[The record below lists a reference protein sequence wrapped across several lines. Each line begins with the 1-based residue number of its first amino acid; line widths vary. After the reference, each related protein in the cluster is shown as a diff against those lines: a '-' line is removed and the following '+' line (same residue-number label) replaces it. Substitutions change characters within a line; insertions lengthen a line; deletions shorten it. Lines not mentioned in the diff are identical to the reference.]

1 MAEDRSEQ
9 YLKIVKDGKV
19 VNVGAKGTKKA
30 SITGEPANTKVAKGK
45 YKASYDEVDSNEL
58 SQRASELRDVSEF
71 TTQPIKVT
79 DVSLD
84 KTTLS
89 LDTGKTGQL
98 KATVAPANATDKTV
112 VWSST
117 DGTVATADNGKVVAK
132 KAGKTTIKATTK
144 DGNKVAQCGVT
155 VTNPVVH
162 PASVSL
168 DKSEVSVQEGAT
180 AQLKA
185 TVKPDNATNKG
196 VNWKSG
202 NEATFTIDGNGKITG
217 VKAGQAT
224 AVVTTKDGSKTA
236 ECKVTV
242 TAKPAPEPPAEG
254 E

>member
-45 YKASYDEVDSNEL
+45 YKASYDDVDSNEL

-98 KATVAPANATDKTV
+98 KATVAPANATNKGLNWASDNESIATV
-112 VWSST
+112 DS
-117 DGTVATADNGKVVAK
+117 NGKVTAV
-132 KAGKTTIKATTK
+132 KAGTANIKVGTK
-144 DGNKVAQCGVT
+144 DGNKSAQ
-155 VTNPVVH
+155 
-162 PASVSL
+162 
-168 DKSEVSVQEGAT
+168 
-180 AQLKA
+180 
-185 TVKPDNATNKG
+185 
-196 VNWKSG
+196 
-202 NEATFTIDGNGKITG
+202 
-217 VKAGQAT
+217 
-224 AVVTTKDGSKTA
+224 
-236 ECKVTV
+236 CKVTV
-242 TAKPAPEPPAEG
+242 TAKPEPEPEPTE
-254 E
+254 